1 MNKKRLKLVRDYL
14 LAVLATFFLASI
26 SHSQFVLLELAKVG
40 AEISFSTR
48 VSATFQDL
56 VGFLPAYAPVIA
68 VGMLIGFSLITWIS
82 SKFNSSFAGWYP
94 IAGGLSLLTIHAAMY
109 PLLEITLIAGARS
122 IAGLTMQVVAGV
134 IGGLLFY
141 RLRKNASSDNN

>member
-1 MNKKRLKLVRDYL
+1 MKLVIDYL
-14 LAVLATFFLASI
+14 LAVLVTFCLASI

-48 VSATFQDL
+48 VSGTFQDL

-68 VGMLIGFSLITWIS
+68 LGMLIGFSLITWIS
-82 SKFNSSFAGWYP
+82 SKFKSGFAGWYP

-109 PLLEITLIAGARS
+109 PILEITLIAGARS
-122 IAGLTMQVVAGV
+122 SAGLAMQVIAGVV
-134 IGGLLFY
+134 GGWVFY
-141 RLRKNASSDNN
+141 QLRQRAVSDNN